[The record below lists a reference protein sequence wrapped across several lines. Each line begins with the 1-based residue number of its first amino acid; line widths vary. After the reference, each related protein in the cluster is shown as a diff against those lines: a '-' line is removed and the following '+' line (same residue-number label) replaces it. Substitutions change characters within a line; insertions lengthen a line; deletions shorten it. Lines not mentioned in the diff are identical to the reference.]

1 MCYYSIVD
9 IKLVVMRIHKIGF
22 TLRLTE
28 EELEIINAYVVQTGR
43 TKSDIMREM
52 IRELGKK
59 MKRQDRRKDDA
70 AALSE

>member
-1 MCYYSIVD
+1 
-9 IKLVVMRIHKIGF
+9 MRIHKIGF